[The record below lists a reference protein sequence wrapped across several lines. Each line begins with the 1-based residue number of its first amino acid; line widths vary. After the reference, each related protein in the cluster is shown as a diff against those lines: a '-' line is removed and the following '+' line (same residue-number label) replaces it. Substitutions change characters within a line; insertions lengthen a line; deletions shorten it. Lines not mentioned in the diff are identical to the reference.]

1 MSTNELEMKVSALK
15 EWEEL
20 LKEAK
25 EQVES
30 LKDEIKAEML
40 ERNVEEMN
48 AGCYICRWTPVLSNR
63 FDSTTFKRNTA
74 KCISNI
80 PSRFQA
86 VDFQS
91 HKKKPLLKL
100 AG

>member
-30 LKDEIKAEML
+30 LAD
-40 ERNVEEMN
+40 
-48 AGCYICRWTPVLSNR
+48 
-63 FDSTTFKRNTA
+63 FK
-74 KCISNI
+74 
-80 PSRFQA
+80 P
-86 VDFQS
+86 
-91 HKKKPLLKL
+91 
-100 AG
+100 

>member
-48 AGCYICRWTPVLSNR
+48 AGCYICRWTPVKKEHGEMYKQYTKQISSRR
-63 FDSTTFKRNTA
+63 FSIA
-74 KCISNI
+74 
-80 PSRFQA
+80 
-86 VDFQS
+86 
-91 HKKKPLLKL
+91 
-100 AG
+100 

>member
-1 MSTNELEMKVSALK
+1 MSTNELEMKVATLK

-40 ERNVEEMN
+40 R
-48 AGCYICRWTPVLSNR
+48 
-63 FDSTTFKRNTA
+63 K
-74 KCISNI
+74 
-80 PSRFQA
+80 
-86 VDFQS
+86 
-91 HKKKPLLKL
+91 
-100 AG
+100 